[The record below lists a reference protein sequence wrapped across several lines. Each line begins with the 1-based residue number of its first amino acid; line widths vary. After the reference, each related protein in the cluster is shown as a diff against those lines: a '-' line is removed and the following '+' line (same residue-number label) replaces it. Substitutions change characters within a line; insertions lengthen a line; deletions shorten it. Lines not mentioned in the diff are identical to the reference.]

1 MISAGAVFKQY
12 RSLTGRAVRPP
23 GIFLKKGFFGVLSY
37 ISTSIKKRSLA
48 EKAAKRQV
56 STVKVTFAEVDL
68 HKVYPEKEYVI
79 TEEKI
84 RAYLAATGDW
94 NPLYE
99 QKRLVPPAMA
109 AVFTRWEALSG
120 EELLPGTIHAGQAFR
135 YLQPLHWGD
144 KVILRGKVVEK
155 TEKRG
160 LKFVVRE
167 VQARLETGEP
177 AIVSR
182 ITVILPE

>member
-1 MISAGAVFKQY
+1 M
-12 RSLTGRAVRPP
+12 
-23 GIFLKKGFFGVLSY
+23 
-37 ISTSIKKRSLA
+37 
-48 EKAAKRQV
+48 
-56 STVKVTFAEVDL
+56 KVPFAEVDL
-68 HKVYPEKEYVI
+68 AKVYPEKEYVI

-84 RAYLAATGDW
+84 RAYMAATGDL

-99 QKRLVPPAMA
+99 QERLIPPAMA

>member
-1 MISAGAVFKQY
+1 M
-12 RSLTGRAVRPP
+12 
-23 GIFLKKGFFGVLSY
+23 
-37 ISTSIKKRSLA
+37 
-48 EKAAKRQV
+48 
-56 STVKVTFAEVDL
+56 KVTFAEVDL
-68 HKVYPEKEYVI
+68 DKVYPEKEYVI
-79 TEEKI
+79 MEEKI

-155 TEKRG
+155 MEKRG

-167 VQARLETGEP
+167 VQARLETGGEP

>member
-1 MISAGAVFKQY
+1 M
-12 RSLTGRAVRPP
+12 
-23 GIFLKKGFFGVLSY
+23 
-37 ISTSIKKRSLA
+37 
-48 EKAAKRQV
+48 
-56 STVKVTFAEVDL
+56 KVPFAEVDL
-68 HKVYPEKEYVI
+68 AKVYPEKEYVI

-84 RAYLAATGDW
+84 RAYMAAMGDL

-99 QKRLVPPAMA
+99 QERLIPPAMA

-135 YLQPLHWGD
+135 YLRPLHWGD
-144 KVILRGKVVEK
+144 KVVLQGKAVEK
-155 TEKRG
+155 MEKRG

-167 VQARLETGEP
+167 VRARLETGEP

>member
-1 MISAGAVFKQY
+1 M
-12 RSLTGRAVRPP
+12 
-23 GIFLKKGFFGVLSY
+23 
-37 ISTSIKKRSLA
+37 
-48 EKAAKRQV
+48 
-56 STVKVTFAEVDL
+56 KVTFAAVDVD
-68 HKVYPEKEYVI
+68 KVYPEKEYVI

-84 RAYLAATGDW
+84 RSYMAATGDL

-99 QKRLVPPAMA
+99 EKRLVPPALA
-109 AVFTRWEALSG
+109 AVFTRWEALAEE

-144 KVILRGKVVEK
+144 KVILRGRVVEK

-167 VQARLETGEP
+167 VEARLENSGP
-177 AIVSR
+177 AVISR
-182 ITVILPE
+182 ITIILPE